1 MIKLQES
8 NAGFDQACLQGISF
22 DLALNQITML
32 LGTNGVGKTCLLH
45 TIAGV
50 LKPLAGKLEGIHSQ
64 VNLRAA
70 DLSYCYQ
77 TPLQKSLIRVGDYLK
92 LIQPLDKARL
102 DLLCDLFTLNDL
114 LEKPIAKLS
123 GGEKQRVKLVSCLA
137 QKATSMILDEPTTA
151 LDPYYV
157 DQLIAVLDKLK
168 KEGLSFL
175 IATHDLSFAIQ
186 VGDRFLGLK
195 ESKIQFD
202 SNRDE
207 LRTHHYLNHLFNKK
221 FVWLEN
227 KQGSYVLC

>member
-1 MIKLQES
+1 MIKLHEIS
-8 NAGFDQACLQGISF
+8 AGYDKACLQGISF
-22 DLALNQITML
+22 DLALNQITLL

-64 VNLRAA
+64 LDLRAA

-77 TPLQKSLIRVGDYLK
+77 TPLQNSLIAVGDYLK
-92 LIQPLDKARL
+92 LIHPLDKKRL
-102 DLLCDLFTLNDL
+102 EFLCDLFTINDL

-137 QKATSMILDEPTTA
+137 QKATSVILDEPTTA
-151 LDPYYV
+151 LDPYFV
-157 DQLIAVLDKLK
+157 DQLISVLHKFK

-175 IATHDLSFAIQ
+175 IATHDLSFAIK

-195 ESKIQFD
+195 DSKIQFD
-202 SNRDE
+202 SNGVE
-207 LRTHHYLNHLFNKK
+207 LKTHDHLNHLFNKN
-221 FVWLEN
+221 FEWLEN